1 MTKKAKRT
9 RATKTREGMRAE
21 LEVFKRE
28 RILKEMIEL
37 LQERGFREV
46 TLDILAERLKVTK
59 PFIYQFFDSKQ
70 QLIATV
76 YERGAQQ
83 LLASIEGYVDNKSPA
98 AKRLHD
104 FVGSFA
110 LQNIESRAISVV
122 FGQLEGELPPETLK
136 AIRTIHRQFDLKLS
150 SLIEDGKKASEFT
163 IQEPHIAGL
172 AISGIVRWIHR
183 WFQDG
188 RLSAEEIAALFADYA
203 LNLVGYRGTALVL
216 TALELSL
223 SARGSR
229 CCSRISI
236 FGRLRHRQAE
246 VARRRSAFRAA
257 ADARPASSAA
267 ASLRT
272 RTMSWSCR
280 SPFASDG

>member
-1 MTKKAKRT
+1 MTKKAKR
-9 RATKTREGMRAE
+9 AQVTKAREGVREAVGMRAE

-46 TLDILAERLKVTK
+46 TLDALAERLKVTK

-104 FVGSFA
+104 FVRSFA

-122 FGQLEGELPPETLK
+122 FGQLEGDLPPETLE
-136 AIRTIHRQFDLKLS
+136 AIRAIHRQFDIKLA
-150 SLIEDGKKASEFT
+150 SLIEDGKKTGEFT
-163 IQEPHIAGL
+163 VQEPHIAGL
-172 AISGIVRWIHR
+172 AISGMVRWIHR

-188 RLSAEEIAALFADYA
+188 RLSAAEIAALFADYA
-203 LNLVGYRGTALVL
+203 LNLVGYQGP
-216 TALELSL
+216 
-223 SARGSR
+223 
-229 CCSRISI
+229 
-236 FGRLRHRQAE
+236 
-246 VARRRSAFRAA
+246 RSF
-257 ADARPASSAA
+257 
-267 ASLRT
+267 
-272 RTMSWSCR
+272 
-280 SPFASDG
+280 

>member
-1 MTKKAKRT
+1 MTKKAKRAH
-9 RATKTREGMRAE
+9 ATKAREGVREPIGMRAE

-46 TLDILAERLKVTK
+46 TLDALAERLKVTK

-104 FVGSFA
+104 FVRSFA

-122 FGQLEGELPPETLK
+122 FGQLEGDLPPETLE
-136 AIRTIHRQFDLKLS
+136 AIRAIHRQFDVKLA
-150 SLIEDGKKASEFT
+150 SLIEDGKKTGEFT
-163 IQEPHIAGL
+163 VQEPHIAGL
-172 AISGIVRWIHR
+172 AISGMVRWIHR
-183 WFQDG
+183 WFQEG
-188 RLSAEEIAALFADYA
+188 RLSAAEIAALFADYA
-203 LNLVGYRGTALVL
+203 LNLVGYQGK
-216 TALELSL
+216 
-223 SARGSR
+223 
-229 CCSRISI
+229 
-236 FGRLRHRQAE
+236 
-246 VARRRSAFRAA
+246 RSF
-257 ADARPASSAA
+257 
-267 ASLRT
+267 
-272 RTMSWSCR
+272 
-280 SPFASDG
+280 

>member
-9 RATKTREGMRAE
+9 PGAKAREGAREPSGMRAE

-46 TLDILAERLKVTK
+46 TLDVLAERLKVTK

-83 LLASIEGYVDNKSPA
+83 LLAAIEGYVDNKSPA

-104 FVGSFA
+104 FVQSFA
-110 LQNIESRAISVV
+110 MQNIESRAISVV

-136 AIRTIHRQFDLKLS
+136 AIRAIHRQFDIKLA
-150 SLIEDGKKASEFT
+150 SLIEDGKKAGEFT

-172 AISGIVRWIHR
+172 AISGMVRWIHR

-203 LNLVGYRGTALVL
+203 LNLVGYRG
-216 TALELSL
+216 
-223 SARGSR
+223 
-229 CCSRISI
+229 
-236 FGRLRHRQAE
+236 Q
-246 VARRRSAFRAA
+246 RSF
-257 ADARPASSAA
+257 
-267 ASLRT
+267 
-272 RTMSWSCR
+272 
-280 SPFASDG
+280 

>member
-9 RATKTREGMRAE
+9 PAAKAREGMRAE

-104 FVGSFA
+104 FVRSFA

-136 AIRTIHRQFDLKLS
+136 AIRTIHRQFDLKLA
-150 SLIEDGKKASEFT
+150 SLIEDGKKAGEFT

-172 AISGIVRWIHR
+172 AISGMVRWIHR

-203 LNLVGYRGTALVL
+203 LNLVGYRGP
-216 TALELSL
+216 
-223 SARGSR
+223 
-229 CCSRISI
+229 
-236 FGRLRHRQAE
+236 
-246 VARRRSAFRAA
+246 RSF
-257 ADARPASSAA
+257 
-267 ASLRT
+267 
-272 RTMSWSCR
+272 
-280 SPFASDG
+280 

>member
-1 MTKKAKRT
+1 MTKKAKRAHAPKA
-9 RATKTREGMRAE
+9 REGTREAIGMRAE

-46 TLDILAERLKVTK
+46 TLDALAERLKVTK

-104 FVGSFA
+104 FVRSFA

-122 FGQLEGELPPETLK
+122 FGQLEGDLPPETLE
-136 AIRTIHRQFDLKLS
+136 AIRAIHRQFDVKLA
-150 SLIEDGKKASEFT
+150 SLIEDGKKTGEFT
-163 IQEPHIAGL
+163 VQEPHIAGL
-172 AISGIVRWIHR
+172 AISGMVRWIHR

-188 RLSAEEIAALFADYA
+188 RLSAAEISALFADYA
-203 LNLVGYRGTALVL
+203 LNLVGYRG
-216 TALELSL
+216 
-223 SARGSR
+223 
-229 CCSRISI
+229 
-236 FGRLRHRQAE
+236 Q
-246 VARRRSAFRAA
+246 RSF
-257 ADARPASSAA
+257 
-267 ASLRT
+267 
-272 RTMSWSCR
+272 
-280 SPFASDG
+280 

>member
-1 MTKKAKRT
+1 MTKKAKR
-9 RATKTREGMRAE
+9 ASGTKSRDGAREAGGMRAE
-21 LEVFKRE
+21 IEVFKRE

-46 TLDILAERLKVTK
+46 TLDVLAERLKVTK

-70 QLIATV
+70 DLIATV

-83 LLASIEGYVDNKSPA
+83 LLAAIEGYIDNEAPA

-104 FVGSFA
+104 FVRSFA
-110 LQNIESRAISVV
+110 MQNIESRAISVV

-136 AIRTIHRQFDLKLS
+136 AIRTIHRQFDIKLA
-150 SLIEDGKKASEFT
+150 SLIEDGKKAGEFT

-172 AISGIVRWIHR
+172 AISGMVRWIHR

-203 LNLVGYRGTALVL
+203 LNLVGYRG
-216 TALELSL
+216 
-223 SARGSR
+223 
-229 CCSRISI
+229 
-236 FGRLRHRQAE
+236 Q
-246 VARRRSAFRAA
+246 RSF
-257 ADARPASSAA
+257 
-267 ASLRT
+267 
-272 RTMSWSCR
+272 
-280 SPFASDG
+280 